1 MISGIMSFLLGN
13 EEPPLLL
20 SWVTPDQ
27 LCLPSTDY
35 VIVVLLYIFQTQ
47 RIRNSWMHRVTVID
61 IWHIQCRSTEN
72 EEETHFRKVLD
83 ECILVFLNGI
93 QFPLQNFFELH
104 APKTMSYQ
112 FNKLK
117 IKYINKSTQIS
128 LHHADLISTILSND
142 LIKTSVLKHLRLV

>member
-1 MISGIMSFLLGN
+1 MSFLLGN

-47 RIRNSWMHRVTVID
+47 IIRNSWMHRVTVID

-72 EEETHFRKVLD
+72 EEETHA
-83 ECILVFLNGI
+83 
-93 QFPLQNFFELH
+93 LQKSPQRMHPCLSQRHSIPAAELLWTTC
-104 APKTMSYQ
+104 AQNNVVSVQ
-112 FNKLK
+112 QAQN
-117 IKYINKSTQIS
+117 QIYKQKHTNIVASCRPMQTWSVRSSAMTSSKPAS
-128 LHHADLISTILSND
+128 LSIWG
-142 LIKTSVLKHLRLV
+142 